1 VALKA
6 AEVCGAIIG
15 SSVPRGSGDRIRAA
29 TGRSC
34 GKAADEIGVCRDES
48 RCFVAYLRDTTREE
62 SPMNAPRQPRTN
74 SSTEYKDAVFGVV
87 ALLLG
92 VLVAALS
99 VFALLMWLDARDNN
113 NSSSRTATTMPGMDA
128 SGSANL
134 GALTSYADAA
144 PANADEL
151 ATAHKPY
158 PAELPAPYPGAVADV
173 HLILTD
179 RTVDIAP
186 GVTYSAWAWAGGAP
200 GPIIHVRQGQLVKI
214 TLTNNGAIPH
224 SVDFHAARIAPNR
237 AFADVFPGKSV
248 SYTFRANDPGV
259 FMYHCGTKPVLMHIA
274 NGMYGAIVVE
284 PKPGVLPKADKN
296 YVLVASEWYL
306 DSDGLGK
313 PASFNMAK
321 AHARQPDWMTFNG
334 YAGQYVKHP
343 LTAKPGELVR
353 FWVVDAGPSLDTD
366 FHIVGTILNTAY
378 AFGDMDPADAL
389 HNVQTVTV
397 PAGGGGVFD
406 VKIDEPGLYPFV
418 SHAFAAVD
426 QGQVGL
432 LNVGNVKGTMTH

>member
-1 VALKA
+1 M
-6 AEVCGAIIG
+6 
-15 SSVPRGSGDRIRAA
+15 SSAPHVPKLN
-29 TGRSC
+29 RS
-34 GKAADEIGVCRDES
+34 DETVG
-48 RCFVAYLRDTTREE
+48 
-62 SPMNAPRQPRTN
+62 
-74 SSTEYKDAVFGVV
+74 YKDAFFGVV
-87 ALLLG
+87 SLVLG
-92 VLVAALS
+92 LLVAVLGFVA
-99 VFALLMWLDARDNN
+99 VMMWVDSRNARDDARH
-113 NSSSRTATTMPGMDA
+113 TATTASTTMPGMDL
-128 SGSANL
+128 GSTANL
-134 GALTSYADAA
+134 GSLTSFAGAA

-151 ATAHKPY
+151 AAAHTPY
-158 PAELPAPYPGAVADV
+158 PATMPAAAAGPVANV
-173 HLILTD
+173 NLVLTD
-179 RTVDIAP
+179 LTVQIAP
-186 GVTYSAWAWAGGAP
+186 GVSYTAWAWAGGAP
-200 GPIIHVRQGQLVKI
+200 GPVIHVRQGQLVKI
-214 TLTNNGAIPH
+214 TLTNSGAIPH
-224 SVDFHAARIAPNR
+224 SVDFHAARIAPNV
-237 AFADVFPGKSV
+237 AFGDVFPGKSV

-313 PASFNMAK
+313 PAQFNVAK

-378 AFGDMDPADAL
+378 AFGDMNPADAL

-406 VKIDEPGLYPFV
+406 VKIDQPGLYPFV

-432 LNVGNVKGTMTH
+432 LNVGNVKGAMSH

>member
-1 VALKA
+1 MTASRPTIRGTSDSEALWGA
-6 AEVCGAIIG
+6 A
-15 SSVPRGSGDRIRAA
+15 
-29 TGRSC
+29 
-34 GKAADEIGVCRDES
+34 
-48 RCFVAYLRDTTREE
+48 
-62 SPMNAPRQPRTN
+62 
-74 SSTEYKDAVFGVV
+74 

-92 VLVAALS
+92 LLVAVLGFVALM
-99 VFALLMWLDARDNN
+99 MWIDARNARDDAQ
-113 NSSSRTATTMPGMDA
+113 RTTAAQTATTAGMAGMPGMT
-128 SGSANL
+128 GSSAATA
-134 GALTSYADAA
+134 GALTSYAGAA

-151 ATAHKPY
+151 AAAHKPY
-158 PAELPAPYPGAVADV
+158 SAVLPPAQAGPVADV
-173 HLILTD
+173 RLVLTD
-179 RTVDIAP
+179 ITTEIAP
-186 GVTYSAWAWAGGAP
+186 GVKYAAWAWSAGAP
-200 GPIIHVRQGQLVKI
+200 GPVIHVRQGQLVKI

-224 SVDFHAARIAPNR
+224 SVDFHAARIAPNT
-237 AFADVFPGKSV
+237 AFTDVLPGKSV

-284 PKPGVLPKADKN
+284 PKPGVLPKADKD

-306 DSDGLGK
+306 SSDGLTA
-313 PASFNMAK
+313 PAQFDVAK

-343 LTAKPGELVR
+343 LTANPGDLVR

-378 AFGDMDPADAL
+378 PFGDLNPADAL

-406 VKIDEPGLYPFV
+406 VKIDDPGLYPFV

-426 QGQVGL
+426 EGQVGL
-432 LNVGNVKGTMTH
+432 LNVGNVKGTMSH

>member
-1 VALKA
+1 M
-6 AEVCGAIIG
+6 
-15 SSVPRGSGDRIRAA
+15 SSAPYVSNQHRPVRGSG
-29 TGRSC
+29 G
-34 GKAADEIGVCRDES
+34 GKTA
-48 RCFVAYLRDTTREE
+48 FL
-62 SPMNAPRQPRTN
+62 
-74 SSTEYKDAVFGVV
+74 GVV
-87 ALLLG
+87 AVLLG
-92 VLVAALS
+92 LLVAVLGF
-99 VFALLMWLDARDNN
+99 FALLMWLDARDSNDAAPAAAGGGH
-113 NSSSRTATTMPGMDA
+113 SMAGMDTA
-128 SGSANL
+128 ATGSL
-134 GALTSYADAA
+134 GALTSFAGAA
-144 PANADEL
+144 PANADAL
-151 ATAHKPY
+151 AAAHKPF
-158 PAELPAPYPGAVADV
+158 PAALPAAPAGDVATV
-173 HLILTD
+173 NLALTD
-179 RTVDIAP
+179 LTVQIAP
-186 GVTYSAWAWAGGAP
+186 GVGYSAWAWAGGAP
-200 GPIIHVRQGQLVKI
+200 GPVIHVRQGQLVKI

-224 SVDFHAARIAPNR
+224 SVDFHAARIAPDK

-284 PKPGVLPKADKN
+284 PKPGVLPKADKD

-313 PASFNMAK
+313 PAQFNQAK

-334 YAGQYVKHP
+334 YSGQYVTHP

-353 FWVVDAGPSLDTD
+353 FWIVDAGPSLDTD

-378 AFGDMDPADAL
+378 PFGDMDPADAI

-397 PAGGGGVFD
+397 PAGGGAVFD

-426 QGQVGL
+426 VGQVGL
-432 LNVGNVKGTMTH
+432 LKVGNVPGTMSH

>member
-1 VALKA
+1 M
-6 AEVCGAIIG
+6 
-15 SSVPRGSGDRIRAA
+15 SSASSASRRYERGSDSYFGWAAVAVLLGLLVVILGFFALMMWVDSNNAKDSAARSAAQAKKAA
-29 TGRSC
+29 TG
-34 GKAADEIGVCRDES
+34 
-48 RCFVAYLRDTTREE
+48 
-62 SPMNAPRQPRTN
+62 
-74 SSTEYKDAVFGVV
+74 SSMAGM
-87 ALLLG
+87 AG
-92 VLVAALS
+92 MAGMS
-99 VFALLMWLDARDNN
+99 VSQGD
-113 NSSSRTATTMPGMDA
+113 
-128 SGSANL
+128 
-134 GALTSYADAA
+134 LTSYAGAA
-144 PANADEL
+144 PANADAL
-151 ATAHKPY
+151 AAAHEAY
-158 PAELPAPYPGAVADV
+158 PAALPPAYPGAVADV
-173 HLILTD
+173 HLVLTD
-179 RTVDIAP
+179 LTIQVAP
-186 GVTYSAWAWAGGAP
+186 GVKYAAWAWAGGAP

-224 SVDFHAARIAPNR
+224 SVDFHAARIAPNV
-237 AFADVFPGKSV
+237 AFGDVFPGKSV

-284 PKPGVLPKADKN
+284 PKPGVLPKADEN

-306 DSDGLGK
+306 SSNGLGK
-313 PASFNMAK
+313 PAQFNMAK

-343 LTAKPGELVR
+343 LTAKPGDLVR

-378 AFGDMDPADAL
+378 PFGDVNPADAL

-406 VKIDEPGLYPFV
+406 VKIDQPGLYPFV

-432 LNVGNVKGTMTH
+432 LNVGNVKGTMSH